1 MGMRECIVSKTTK
14 NVGAIA
20 LIKPVLDALGVKE
33 AVDRYCPMDRKRSIT
48 HGQAVEV
55 MVMNR
60 LTSPTPLLHVEEWAK
75 LYALEEAC
83 GIEADQVND
92 DRLARA
98 LDAVFQHMEDI
109 EADVAL
115 RAMAKYEVKPELIHF
130 DTTSL
135 YFEGDYEESDVIRLG
150 YSRDQKPD
158 KKQVNLGLDVSA
170 DEGIPLFHSA
180 YQGNAPDPKIVVD
193 NIKRLKARLKPNHFI
208 MVGDR
213 TSITA
218 ESVGLILDNGLDFI
232 GALKMTNPLQALV
245 ASVSDDEYEPVE
257 YQGGTEYR
265 ACERA
270 ITLNHAERS
279 FTTRGIVVWSMRKA
293 EEDCRRRE
301 VGVEKTIEKLR
312 TLETKLNRGRYK
324 RRLHVERR
332 VTAALAGRYG
342 NLVKVRL
349 DGEDGGLT
357 MSISRD
363 EEEIQRLSR
372 LDGKYILA
380 TSLNWP
386 ASQLIQT
393 YRERYVMEARIRN
406 MKSNLAVRPIFLH
419 SDQRV
424 QALVALTVLA
434 LMVYSILEVLA
445 RRNGMVKMT
454 TRQLLFHFQKLILIK
469 LTMKDGELVNV
480 VEDVTRLQGEL
491 LARLSLPRPEAYI
504 TI

>member
-1 MGMRECIVSKTTK
+1 MREYIVSKTTK

-20 LIKPVLDALGVKE
+20 LIKPVLDALGVRE
-33 AVDRYCPMDRKRSIT
+33 TVDRYCPMDRVRGIT

-60 LTSPTPLLHVEEWAK
+60 LTSPTPLCHVEEWAR

-83 GIEADQVND
+83 GIEADEVND

-98 LDAVFQHMEDI
+98 LDAVFQHIEDI
-109 EADVAL
+109 EADVTL
-115 RAMAKYEVKPELIHF
+115 RIMSKYKVDPTLVHF
-130 DTTSL
+130 DTSSL
-135 YFEGDYEESDVIRLG
+135 YFEGAYEESDIIRLG

-158 KKQVNLGLDVSA
+158 KKQINLGLDVSA
-170 DEGIPLFHSA
+170 DEGIPLFHST
-180 YQGNAPDPKIVVD
+180 YQGNTPDPKIVID
-193 NIKRLKARLKPNHFI
+193 NIKRVRARLTPSRFI

-213 TSITA
+213 SSMTA
-218 ESVGLILDNGLDFI
+218 ESVGLLLDSSLDFL
-232 GALKMTNPLQALV
+232 GALKMTSPLQALV
-245 ASVSDDEYEPVE
+245 ASIDDEEYRLVE
-257 YQGGTEYR
+257 YQGGAEYR
-265 ACERA
+265 ACERTIA
-270 ITLNHAERS
+270 LNHAGRR
-279 FTTRGIVVWSMRKA
+279 FTTRGIVVWSMKKA
-293 EEDCRRRE
+293 EEDRRRRE
-301 VGVEKTIEKLR
+301 VGVEKTVENLR
-312 TLETKLNRGRYK
+312 MLEAKLNRGRYK

-332 VTAALAGRYG
+332 VTAALTGRYG
-342 NLVKVRL
+342 NVVKVRL
-349 DGEDGGLT
+349 DGEDVGLT

-363 EEEIQRLSR
+363 EEALQRLSR

-380 TSLNWP
+380 TSLDW
-386 ASQLIQT
+386 SVSKLIQT
-393 YRERYVMEARIRN
+393 YRGRYVVEARIRN

-445 RRNGMVKMT
+445 RRSGLVKAT

-480 VEDVTRLQGEL
+480 VEDVTRFQGEL
-491 LARLSLPRPEAYI
+491 LARLSLPRPESYI
-504 TI
+504 KI